1 MQRLAST
8 LFGSAATVGLFLSTA
23 AHSADLP
30 PRRVAPAPYVA
41 AVPAFTWTGFYVGV
55 NAGYGFGSSGGFND
69 PTYGTVTGPSSD
81 NGGFVGGGQFGFNY
95 QLTPG
100 SGFVVGLEA
109 DFQAAKLGS
118 NGASYVVGST
128 PYYDVGSS
136 LDWFGTVRGRL
147 GYAFDRLLVYGTAG
161 FAYGG
166 GSTNTS
172 YASIYPYTLSDSTRT
187 GYAAGGG
194 VEYAFTPNITGK
206 IEGLY
211 VKLDRGNAGSTYYDT
226 GTNAYYGTGRT
237 QDDFGVIRAGLNY
250 KFSSF

>member
-1 MQRLAST
+1 MQRLASK
-8 LFGSAATVGLFLSTA
+8 LLGSAALAGLSLHTGA
-23 AHSADLP
+23 QAADLP
-30 PRRVAPAPYVA
+30 ARPVAPTPYVA

-55 NAGYGFGSSGGFND
+55 NAGYGFGNSGGFND
-69 PTYGTVTGPSSD
+69 PTYGTVTGPSGG
-81 NGGFVGGGQFGFNY
+81 NGGFVGGGQVGFNY

-100 SGFVVGLEA
+100 SGFVFGLEA
-109 DFQAAKLGS
+109 DLQAAKLGS
-118 NGASYVVGST
+118 NSATYVIGST

-172 YASIYPYTLSDSTRT
+172 YASIYPHTFSDSTRT

-211 VKLDRGNAGSTYYDT
+211 VKLDRGNGGSTYYET

-237 QDDFGVIRAGLNY
+237 QDDFGAIRAGLNY

>member
-8 LFGSAATVGLFLSTA
+8 LLGSAATVGLFLSTA

-69 PTYGTVTGPSSD
+69 PTYGTVTGPGSD
-81 NGGFVGGGQFGFNY
+81 NGGFVGGGQVGFNY
-95 QLTPG
+95 QLTPV

-109 DFQAAKLGS
+109 DLQAAKLGS
-118 NGASYVVGST
+118 DGASYVIGST
-128 PYYDVGSS
+128 PYYNVGSS

-166 GSTNTS
+166 GGTNTS
-172 YASIYPYTLSDSTRT
+172 YASVYPYTLSDSTRT

-250 KFSSF
+250 RFSSF